1 MTKIPAHYALVFWA
15 VFALAAA
22 NGRMALGQGPDSGV
36 GNLSGTPVGSRIA
49 VLPGPASTITYAEV
63 RFDKFDATTNTLF
76 VADCKRSSASKTAL
90 CGPTSTPILVNDKD
104 LKTQISSFGIGDHLE
119 LVTDG
124 KPSPS
129 LRGILLKTNPA
140 PDKPISVSG
149 RIWLFVACMA
159 ALLLPTSVILAL
171 ASRKSKASWNP
182 LVLNWNPLSLVL
194 GEDNRYSN
202 SKCQMALW
210 FYILIA
216 SYLYVTL
223 FRYSYAGADFIGGI
237 SIPQTLLM
245 LSGMSALTFAGAK
258 GITTAKQNAAIQAN
272 AAGLATPVATKT
284 TNTRTPSLFSDL
296 LSNDTGQF
304 DFGDFQMLV
313 VTVLAVGMYLTLL
326 FHFTEVVEY
335 RHAITLPDVDTTILA
350 TFGLGQGAYL
360 AKKAAGNVG
369 SS

>member
-1 MTKIPAHYALVFWA
+1 MRIRICCGSLHSILLV
-15 VFALAAA
+15 V
-22 NGRMALGQGPDSGV
+22 LGSAFLFSFHTATAQTAGY
-36 GNLSGTPVGSRIA
+36 T
-49 VLPGPASTITYAEV
+49 EV

-76 VADCKRSSASKTAL
+76 VADCKRSLASKTAL
-90 CGPTSTPILVNDKD
+90 CGPASIPILVNDKD
-104 LKTQISSFGIGDHLE
+104 LKTQLSSFGVGDHLE
-119 LVTDG
+119 LLTDG

-129 LRGILLKTNPA
+129 LTGMLLKTNPT
-140 PDKPISVSG
+140 PDQPISLSA

-159 ALLLPTSVILAL
+159 ALSLATAVILAL

-216 SYLYVTL
+216 SYLDVALLRYV
-223 FRYSYAGADFIGGI
+223 YAGADFIGGI

-258 GITTAKQNAAIQAN
+258 GITTAKQNVAVQAN
-272 AAGLATPVATKT
+272 AAGLTTPVATKT
-284 TNTRTPSLFSDL
+284 TNTGTPSFFSDL

-350 TFGLGQGAYL
+350 MFGLGQGAYL